1 MLCNVVKAVCGASA
15 PSAKSHAILCPSH
28 VCVLSIPYRI
38 ALTDGI
44 RWPPSVQQ
52 NTAAVG
58 CAHSLS
64 HSVSQRAP
72 SAVAGATDYSN
83 APACSPQR
91 GTVYCMIGRYF
102 CCYDHTARSTIR
114 ALWRHQEWPIVH
126 NVSFSGISCRVDY
139 TNHTSIVVAVSRTSA
154 ALLAREVTE
163 A

>member
-1 MLCNVVKAVCGASA
+1 
-15 PSAKSHAILCPSH
+15 
-28 VCVLSIPYRI
+28 
-38 ALTDGI
+38 
-44 RWPPSVQQ
+44 
-52 NTAAVG
+52 
-58 CAHSLS
+58 
-64 HSVSQRAP
+64 
-72 SAVAGATDYSN
+72 
-83 APACSPQR
+83 
-91 GTVYCMIGRYF
+91 MIGRYF

>member
-1 MLCNVVKAVCGASA
+1 MIG
-15 PSAKSHAILCPSH
+15 
-28 VCVLSIPYRI
+28 R
-38 ALTDGI
+38 
-44 RWPPSVQQ
+44 
-52 NTAAVG
+52 
-58 CAHSLS
+58 
-64 HSVSQRAP
+64 
-72 SAVAGATDYSN
+72 YS
-83 APACSPQR
+83 CSPQR